1 MEVLRKLTQ
10 EQEKAVERYI
20 QKYPLEFYW
29 GYNCKIED
37 KKMID
42 KLLDS
47 EESLIDL
54 ETELLEYNVDY
65 ISELE
70 KEYCNVLKEEFEF
83 LQDWNNVDIINYFDI
98 TVDMRINELLK
109 NTEVVLRVEL
119 SSNYEGISYT
129 DDPEES
135 LYLKEVLP
143 LLEPYIDKKELEKE
157 LINIASHCNV
167 FTFVFK
173 TTLNKVI
180 GIREKIKKAKV
191 IKIDNDVIFGL
202 FDHAYGSGSIME
214 MNLKDDI
221 VIPVKEGCW
230 GKTEYDSVDVY
241 LDNGSDYGF
250 QSVFGTNSYYIPEGK
265 IEIIERG

>member
-10 EQEKAVERYI
+10 EQEKTVEEYI
-20 QKYPLEFYW
+20 LKYPLEFYW
-29 GYNCKIED
+29 DYREKLND
-37 KKMID
+37 KEKID

-65 ISELE
+65 IFELE
-70 KEYCNVLKEEFEF
+70 MEYCNDLKEEFEF
-83 LQDWNNVDIINYFDI
+83 LQDWDKVDIIDYFDI
-98 TVDMRINELLK
+98 AVDMKIDKLLE

-135 LYLKEVLP
+135 EYLKEVLP
-143 LLEPYIDKKELEKE
+143 LLEPYIDKKELERE
-157 LINIASHCNV
+157 LINILSHCNV

-173 TTLNKVI
+173 TTLDKVV
-180 GIREKIKKAKV
+180 GIREKIKKAKA
-191 IKIDNDVIFGL
+191 IKIDNNVIFGL
-202 FDHAYGSGSIME
+202 FDRAYGSGSIME
-214 MNLKDDI
+214 MNLKNDI
-221 VIPVKEGCW
+221 VIPVKDGCW
-230 GKTEYDSVDVY
+230 GKTKYDSVDVY
-241 LDNGSDYGF
+241 LDDGSDYGF
-250 QSVFGTNSYYIPEGK
+250 QSVFGVDSYYIPEGK